1 MEKEQINNP
10 SSLIEKWFP
19 EKSIIKTVVSG
30 IAVHFSF
37 IFSFLLSGYINV
49 LISEDIKISI
59 FSTMTLS
66 GTRIFKCDYPV
77 LYRVVYK
84 VSSSSRVGTTIH
96 ANLNFDVTLP
106 LPNYGEIWDYNY
118 ANIEDSQSRLHS
130 MSHGFVSKL
139 TV

>member
-1 MEKEQINNP
+1 
-10 SSLIEKWFP
+10 
-19 EKSIIKTVVSG
+19 
-30 IAVHFSF
+30 
-37 IFSFLLSGYINV
+37 
-49 LISEDIKISI
+49 
-59 FSTMTLS
+59 MTLS
-66 GTRIFKCDYPV
+66 GTRFFKCDYPV

-118 ANIEDSQSRLHS
+118 ANIEDNQSRLHS